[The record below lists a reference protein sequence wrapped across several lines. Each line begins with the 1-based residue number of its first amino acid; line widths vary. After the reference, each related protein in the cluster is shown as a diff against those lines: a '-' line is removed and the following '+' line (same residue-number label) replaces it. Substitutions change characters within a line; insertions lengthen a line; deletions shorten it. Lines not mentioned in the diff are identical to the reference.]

1 MTYQIGTQWQT
12 LQPDLDGTRAAEGQA
27 VRAVHAQRLVEDLHL
42 LRASR
47 LRALWSDGQERT
59 TTSTTLSTIYEE
71 QEIRLSRTSSAQV
84 LLAIIGERT
93 EVTVTITDGTS
104 STTGTATQSGAGT
117 SLALS
122 SPITASPVA
131 SDTPLR
137 IKLQWRATSGT
148 GTLQA
153 VRLYEADMTAATLA

>member
-59 TTSTTLSTIYEE
+59 TTSTTLADIYTD
-71 QEIRLSRTSSAQV
+71 QEIRLSRTSSAEV
-84 LLAIIGERT
+84 LLAIIGAQV
-93 EVTVTITDGTS
+93 EVEVQITDGTS
-104 STTGTATQSGAGT
+104 TATGTATQSGTAT
-117 SLALS
+117 TLALS
-122 SPITASPVA
+122 GAITASPVA

-137 IKLQWRATSGT
+137 LTVRWRATSGT

-153 VRLYEADMTAATLA
+153 VRVYEANMTATTLA